1 VATKTIQFFATNSD
15 LRAVLDAVEARCGI
29 QYIECGLFD
38 VADRPAFATLR
49 LGPADY
55 APGSANCF
63 LVFPRDRVYKV
74 RTVAQRR
81 GGPRY
86 AVDQM
91 VNPGTV
97 VLNPG
102 IDMNESVLV
111 AGTVGTIHRDN
122 TSSALMQTFAAE
134 VKSRFQ
140 RIKGYWVGP
149 QAKARLGSGAR
160 LTHSVTAPP
169 EYDLS
174 LS

>member
-1 VATKTIQFFATNSD
+1 METKTIQFFATNSD
-15 LRAVLDAVEARCGI
+15 LRAVLDAVEAHCGI

-49 LGPADY
+49 PGPINY

-63 LVFPRDRVYKV
+63 LVFPRDGVCKV

-81 GGPRY
+81 GGTRY

-102 IDMNESVLV
+102 IDMNESAII
-111 AGTVGTIHRDN
+111 AGSVGTIHSDN
-122 TSSALMQTFAAE
+122 TSSALMRTFAAE
-134 VKSRFQ
+134 VKRRFQ
-140 RIKGYWVGP
+140 RIKSYWVGP
-149 QAKARLGSGAR
+149 QANARLDSGAR
-160 LTHSVTAPP
+160 LTHSITAPP
-169 EYDLS
+169 ECDLTS
-174 LS
+174 P